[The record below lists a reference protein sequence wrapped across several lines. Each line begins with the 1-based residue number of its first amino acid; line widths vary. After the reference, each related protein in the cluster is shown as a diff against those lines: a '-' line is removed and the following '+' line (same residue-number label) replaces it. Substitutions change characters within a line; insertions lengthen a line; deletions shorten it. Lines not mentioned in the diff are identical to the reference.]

1 MSLPTMVRPL
11 LILGAGLL
19 LMVVGTGA
27 WMLTGP
33 ARDSAGVS
41 GQTRG
46 SGTALI
52 GGPYELVDHKGRTRT
67 QADFKGRYQLI
78 YFGYTF
84 CPDFCPSTLNV
95 MSQAL
100 DKLAESSPETAD
112 RVVPLF
118 ITIDP
123 ERDTVEAMDAYVAHF
138 HGNFVGLTG
147 NDEQIAAAAK
157 AYRVFYRK
165 VDDGGDDEDYL
176 VDHSTFTYLM
186 DAEGNYAAHFAHNTT
201 PEAMAE
207 EMEALIDG

>member
-1 MSLPTMVRPL
+1 MSLPSMVRPL

-67 QADFKGRYQLI
+67 EADFKGRYQLI

-165 VDDGGDDEDYL
+165 VGDGGDDEDYL